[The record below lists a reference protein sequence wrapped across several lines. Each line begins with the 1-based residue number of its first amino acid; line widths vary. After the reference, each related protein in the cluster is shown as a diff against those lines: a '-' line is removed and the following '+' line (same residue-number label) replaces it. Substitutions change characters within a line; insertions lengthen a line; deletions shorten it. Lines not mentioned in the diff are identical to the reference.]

1 MQHLPGITVWH
12 HCLAKLFVITVHNI
26 IVKAAYSMESSDMRL
41 CRHSPEMMPYAAS
54 QSSADNRVQTTCHVV
69 GWHVMCVCVCARSIL
84 RTLPPST
91 VCLVATLATVQSI
104 SCKPVYCKQYHRERE
119 KEREREEFSL
129 QQ

>member
-12 HCLAKLFVITVHNI
+12 HCLANLFVITVHNI

-69 GWHVMCVCVCARSIL
+69 GWHVMCVCVRAKHPEN
-84 RTLPPST
+84 T
-91 VCLVATLATVQSI
+91 ATINCVPCCHPCNSEEHIMQACVLQAV
-104 SCKPVYCKQYHRERE
+104 PERERE
-119 KEREREEFSL
+119 REREREEFSL